1 MRERTAADARM
12 YHHHHLR
19 RPGLRFLSESARL
32 SALAISL
39 AVAITIAV
47 TAVASKRTTKSLMLR
62 VPNVL
67 AERRGT
73 KVCRIRGPDLRHVL
87 RPPSNLS
94 PSIAA
99 PQRPAYVRRRRYVR
113 VWDSTRD
120 VSLEYWK
127 GWMPACRMGN
137 VEFVKAAI
145 EFGVD
150 VEQVDDEV
158 EPGRGKG
165 RTGLQEAAARGHY
178 EVVEL
183 ILEQCPNVN
192 HQDYWNGRTALMD
205 AAKGGHGDIVMLLIN
220 AGAATEIK
228 DFDVGGNSTT
238 KRLT

>member
-1 MRERTAADARM
+1 
-12 YHHHHLR
+12 
-19 RPGLRFLSESARL
+19 
-32 SALAISL
+32 
-39 AVAITIAV
+39 
-47 TAVASKRTTKSLMLR
+47 
-62 VPNVL
+62 
-67 AERRGT
+67 
-73 KVCRIRGPDLRHVL
+73 
-87 RPPSNLS
+87 
-94 PSIAA
+94 
-99 PQRPAYVRRRRYVR
+99 
-113 VWDSTRD
+113 
-120 VSLEYWK
+120 
-127 GWMPACRMGN
+127 MGN

-228 DFDVGGNSTT
+228 DFEGMTAFGWGEQYNKKVDIEHRIKLW
-238 KRLT
+238 KRGLGD